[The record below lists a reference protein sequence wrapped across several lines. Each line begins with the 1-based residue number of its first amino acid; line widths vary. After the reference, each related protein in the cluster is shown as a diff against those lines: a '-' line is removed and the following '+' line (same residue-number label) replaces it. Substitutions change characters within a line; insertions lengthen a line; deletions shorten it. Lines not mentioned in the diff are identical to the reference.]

1 MSTNTHRL
9 RRGLALATVV
19 GALAAPAASAAPI
32 DPALPGTS
40 GDSPNGQPYGGSVTA
55 LSPPASSPS
64 PASEPTT
71 VSGDGFD
78 WGDAG
83 IGAAAMLA
91 LAAIGAGGA
100 LVVGRRPGHGHT
112 VA

>member
-1 MSTNTHRL
+1 MNTNTHRL
-9 RRGLALATVV
+9 RRGLALAIAVS
-19 GALAAPAASAAPI
+19 ALAAPIASAAPI
-32 DPALPGTS
+32 DQPVPGTAGDITLRPS
-40 GDSPNGQPYGGSVTA
+40 GDRDEPYAASVTA
-55 LSPPASSPS
+55 AEPS
-64 PASEPTT
+64 T

-100 LVVGRRPGHGHT
+100 LVVVRRPRHGHT